1 MSNTKVTLLML
12 LLQQLKVPVILAI
25 HHRVVQMLYAKNVMV
40 LDHVHACQNIQE
52 IHTLAV
58 DQNAFSIQTA
68 IEQEHVY
75 ETSVWTPVQVHVV
88 SMQNVVL

>member
-1 MSNTKVTLLML
+1 ML
-12 LLQQLKVPVILAI
+12 LLQQLKLPVILAI
-25 HHRVVQMLYAKNVMV
+25 HHHVVQMLYAKNVMV
-40 LDHVHACQNIQE
+40 RDHAHVCQNIQE

-58 DQNAFSIQTA
+58 DLSVFSIQIA

-88 SMQNVVL
+88 SMQSVAL